1 MLIIGHRGAAGLAHE
16 NTLEA
21 LRAGRDAGAD
31 ILEFDVRLTRD
42 GIPILGH
49 DFHALRT
56 HKSLSIISRHTLKE
70 LRERFKE
77 NPVTTLEEVFDEFF
91 GTILL
96 NVEVKGRGSGQAAA
110 ELLKKQYIKKDSDW
124 DNVLFASFHGSE
136 LKAIRKVSTQA
147 NLSLLHLDNPFLFIA
162 YQRSLR
168 LAAVGFHRLYVNS
181 FALDIAKRTG
191 LFTYAYTVDRPQAAV
206 ILAQE
211 GIEGVVTNHPDR
223 ILKELSRRSIH

>member
-16 NTLEA
+16 NTLES

-70 LRERFKE
+70 LRERFKD

-110 ELLKKQYIKKDSDW
+110 ELLEKQYIKKDSDW
-124 DNVLFASFHGSE
+124 NNVLFSSFHGSE
-136 LKAIRKVSTQA
+136 LKAIRKVSAQA

-168 LAAVGFHRLYVNS
+168 LTAVGFHRLYVNS

-223 ILKELSRRSIH
+223 ILKELNRHSIH